1 MFRLLTLFLI
11 IAVCI
16 GLGPLLVGH
25 QGRVI
30 IETESIEI
38 ITSITVLCMVV
49 LLLIL
54 CLFFLQWIIKRIYRI
69 TSATKG
75 WFIGRPHLRA
85 VRQTRAG
92 LLRFIEGDYAR
103 AERLF
108 SLAASHA
115 DQPMINHL
123 LAAEA
128 AQRRNNIQSANN
140 YLEQAN
146 LSAGKE
152 HLPVEITRARIQLA
166 HHAYN
171 DACHTLEP
179 LLANQPSQPELL
191 HLAYQAYLKTN
202 SYEKLLALIPF
213 MRKISLYDENR
224 INEIELTSYQGIMNK
239 CIETQGNQGL
249 KQWMSA
255 LPRSQRNNIDINTIA
270 ARLFIEHNDSI
281 NAEHIIIENLKRQY
295 HEPLVKL
302 IPKLK
307 SEHPETLLKLLQK
320 LINKH
325 GETPLLNS
333 VMGNILMQDEKWQE
347 AREYLQK
354 AIAYRSDVHDYL
366 QLAKTYEHLSQPD
379 LAKQTRQKG
388 LELIQ

>member
-1 MFRLLTLFLI
+1 MFRLLSLFLI

-38 ITSITVLCMVV
+38 TTSITVLCMVI

-54 CLFFLQWIIKRIYRI
+54 CLFFLKWVIKRIYRI

-75 WFIGRPHLRA
+75 WFIGQPHLRA
-85 VRQTRAG
+85 VKQTRAG
-92 LLRFIEGDYAR
+92 LLRFIEGDYER
-103 AERLF
+103 AEKLF
-108 SLAASHA
+108 SLAASKTE
-115 DQPMINHL
+115 QPMINHL

-146 LSAGKE
+146 LSSGKE

-166 HHAYN
+166 HQAYN
-171 DACHTLEP
+171 DVCQTLEP

-202 SYEKLLALIPF
+202 SYEKLLAIIPA
-213 MRKISLYDENR
+213 MRKISLYDENTLK
-224 INEIELTSYQGIMNK
+224 EIELTAYKGIMHK
-239 CIETQGNQGL
+239 LIETQGAQSL

-255 LPRSQRNNIDINTIA
+255 LPRSQRNNIDINIIA
-270 ARLFIEHNDSI
+270 ATLFVEHNDSV
-281 NAEHIIIENLKRQY
+281 NAEQIIIENLKREY
-295 HEPLVKL
+295 NESLLEL
-302 IPKLK
+302 IPRLK
-307 SEHPETLLKLLQK
+307 PENPETLIKLLQK
-320 LINKH
+320 LINKQ

-333 VMGNILMQDEKWQE
+333 VMGSLLMQTKKWQE
-347 AREYLQK
+347 ASEYLQK
-354 AIAYRSDVHDYL
+354 AIASRSDIHDYIR
-366 QLAKTYEHLSQPD
+366 LAKTYEHLSRPD
-379 LAKQTRQKG
+379 LASQTRQKG